1 MEHAPIHFVLD
12 CRLKQ
17 LLQPQDATEIERMT
31 TVSVYPT
38 GQRVQKLATEQLAS
52 RVEAG
57 SNFKVQAF
65 QSADAGPAAL
75 WLLLSFVWVHEGA

>member
-1 MEHAPIHFVLD
+1 MEHAPIHSVLD

-17 LLQPQDATEIERMT
+17 LLQPQDAIEIERMT
-31 TVSVYPT
+31 TISVYPT

-57 SNFKVQAF
+57 FNFKVQAF
-65 QSADAGPAAL
+65 QSADTRPAAL
-75 WLLLSFVWVHEGA
+75 WLFVEFCLGA